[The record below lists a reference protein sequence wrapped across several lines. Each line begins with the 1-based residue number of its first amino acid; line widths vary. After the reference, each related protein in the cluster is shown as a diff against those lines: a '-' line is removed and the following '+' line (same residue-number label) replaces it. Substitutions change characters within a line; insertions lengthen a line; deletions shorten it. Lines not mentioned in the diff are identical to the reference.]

1 MSGYK
6 RAMVTISQE
15 EYRRLHQAEVKRR
28 FQEIAR
34 KVKKSPSET
43 GDLFNALQQM
53 ASRQQQFEEALYVLD
68 HGINQVEADAMQ
80 EILREN
86 SLCYERLIAV
96 IGQTSTDTQRSL
108 ESLSQRFTEE
118 MQSQRQQ
125 YQQNMQALV
134 QRLHRYEQREQAKAE
149 AARKWLKQ
157 SVAFADF
164 IQGQYDHERFLPGK
178 LFSILGSLKFA
189 QNNLAQGFFES
200 SLQTSQ
206 QAFLQL
212 SEMHVE
218 LEQRILEWQ
227 TEFEK
232 ARSVLKQ
239 SLAELEENASVTA
252 LGLEGEELPEQVD
265 VAYWSNGKYRDLLD
279 KCRNFLALISQ
290 EQQSISTEELRQANN
305 ELLPVIRE
313 RFESIIYEARLNAL
327 NSQLRMNIAEQAL
340 QALETHGFSLNEA
353 GYAGKD
359 MRASFTAQLENPD
372 GSRVTIQVLPTD
384 KTSQELANE
393 LVVITRHPYLK
404 TEQEARLQW
413 EELCRTLNHY
423 NLNVGRPE
431 IRSTPPALAERSE
444 QPSLLDRQRIGSERQ
459 PNVR

>member
-15 EYRRLHQAEVKRR
+15 EYRRLHQADVKRR

-34 KVKKSPSET
+34 KVKGSRET
-43 GDLFNALQQM
+43 GELFNTIQQM
-53 ASRQQQFEEALYVLD
+53 ESRQQQFEEALYILD
-68 HGINQVEADAMQ
+68 HGINQVEVDAMQ

-96 IGQTSTDTQRSL
+96 VGQTTAETNRSVDA
-108 ESLSQRFTEE
+108 LSRYFAEE
-118 MQSQRQQ
+118 MQRQRQQ
-125 YQQNMQALV
+125 HQQNVQALM
-134 QRLHRYEQREQAKAE
+134 QRLSMYEQREQAKAE

-157 SVAFADF
+157 SVAFTEY
-164 IQGQYDHERFLPGK
+164 IQGQFDHERFLPGRLAK
-178 LFSILGSLKFA
+178 IVGSLKFA

-212 SEMHVE
+212 SELHLE

-227 TEFEK
+227 TEFAR
-232 ARSVLKQ
+232 ARSIVKQ
-239 SLAELEENASVTA
+239 SIAELEQNATVPA
-252 LGLEGEELPEQVD
+252 LGLEGEELSEQVD
-265 VAYWSNGKYRDLLD
+265 VAYWSNGRYRDLLD
-279 KCRNFLALISQ
+279 KCQHFLNMLSQ
-290 EQQSISTEELRQANN
+290 EERSLSTEEMRHANH
-305 ELLPVIRE
+305 ELLSIIQE

-340 QALETHGFSLNEA
+340 QALEVHGFRLSEA
-353 GYAGKD
+353 GYVDKD
-359 MRASFTAQLENPD
+359 MRAPFTAQLSNSD

-384 KTSQELANE
+384 KTAQELANE
-393 LVVITRHPYLK
+393 LVVVTKHPYLK

-413 EELCRTLNHY
+413 DELSRTLNLY
-423 NLNVGRPE
+423 NLNVGHPE
-431 IRSTPPALAERSE
+431 IHTAPPANAERAGGS
-444 QPSLLDRQRIGSERQ
+444 PGLDQQIIGSERQ
-459 PNVR
+459 HNVR